1 MTAAPKTP
9 RAPSSGEAP
18 AIKRVSAFKRMKDLV
33 AAAKA
38 DELARDARS
47 VLLHAA
53 VYMDTDGWIFT
64 SPESLAEDT
73 GYTPK
78 TVRTA
83 TKALREAGIVVELPP
98 AAWKLAV
105 QATPGANVPKGGKLP
120 MKLLW
125 PAASPR
131 ARLAALGAL
140 SDEPRT
146 LTITSPP
153 ECKWIVTL
161 DGKEHGPYQTARME
175 IFARTDD
182 CAEWIVRPANGQQ
195 SAKFERWHWLG
206 AHLPRAPH
214 WARGE

>member
-1 MTAAPKTP
+1 MNSAPKAS
-9 RAPSSGEAP
+9 RAPSSGAAP
-18 AIKRVSAFKRMKDLV
+18 AIKRDSAFKRMKDLI

-47 VLLHAA
+47 ILVHAA
-53 VYMDTDGWIFT
+53 VYMDLDGWIFT
-64 SPESLAEDT
+64 SPESLAADT
-73 GYTPK
+73 GYSTK

-83 TKALREAGIVVELPP
+83 TKALREAGIVAVLPP
-98 AAWKLAV
+98 PAWKLAV

-120 MKLLW
+120 MMLLW

-131 ARLAALGAL
+131 ARIAALGAL

-146 LTITSPP
+146 LTFTSPP

-182 CAEWIVRPANGQQ
+182 CAEWIVRPDNSQR
-195 SAKFERWHWLG
+195 SAKFEDWLWLG